1 MTDTDDDQTEET
13 LTGGRRDPVRFSPEI
28 CDEICLR
35 MENGESLSKICRDEH
50 MPAKGTVAKWA
61 KAYEE
66 FGKQYA
72 RAREDLLLHWADQ
85 IVDIADMTEAD
96 QAKVALAKLQIES
109 RKWTLAK
116 LMPKVFGDRVQVDG
130 NLNVTTHEDQLRRL
144 EELERAA
151 AGLPETTEVDGGRI
165 H

>member
-1 MTDTDDDQTEET
+1 MTETTDEQTQET
-13 LTGGRRDPVRFSPEI
+13 LKGGRRDPVRFSEEI
-28 CDEICLR
+28 CAEICLR

-85 IVDIADMTEAD
+85 IVDIAT
-96 QAKVALAKLQIES
+96 
-109 RKWTLAK
+109 
-116 LMPKVFGDRVQVDG
+116 
-130 NLNVTTHEDQLRRL
+130 RL
-144 EELERAA
+144 KPTRPRWRWQSCRSKAA
-151 AGLPETTEVDGGRI
+151 SGR
-165 H
+165 